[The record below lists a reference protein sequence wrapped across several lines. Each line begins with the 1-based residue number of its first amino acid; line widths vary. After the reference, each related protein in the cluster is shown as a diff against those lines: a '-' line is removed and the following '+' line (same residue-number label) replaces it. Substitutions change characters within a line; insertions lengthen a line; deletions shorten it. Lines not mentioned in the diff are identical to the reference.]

1 MKCRV
6 ALALLAGALGQ
17 TGRAQEGCPVSRDL
31 VVRALELVS
40 THARRDDLVN
50 GLMLLKQ
57 AQLACDE
64 NGDAYYYRALFERQL
79 GQGNPQ
85 NQLAKAADRNSPALK
100 NGEDP
105 FHLATPARGVAVAEH
120 SGQSAPTA
128 PHIARDLR
136 KPGVSEKWA
145 LVVGIARFRQ
155 PRLNLRYTRKDAD
168 AMAALLKDPI
178 YGQFRPDHV
187 QVIEDEEATTVNV
200 RAGINWLARS
210 AKEDDLAVI
219 YIASH
224 GTARED
230 DVAGVNYI
238 VTHDT
243 DMETRDG
250 LYSTAIP
257 MVDISHAVRTRLKAF
272 RVVVILD
279 TCHSA
284 GAVTQTVEVP
294 QSLSAQMLDQIREGT
309 GRVILAASQTEEFS
323 YEDERYGHGL
333 FTYHLLAAL
342 KEHREAPIDKIYQMV
357 EERVAQDA
365 TAKHWKQHPV
375 LSASDEQSVIVLG
388 TPPLGPAAWL
398 ESPRSFFFEALA
410 AAR

>member
-1 MKCRV
+1 MQRRV
-6 ALALLAGALGQ
+6 ALALLAGALSQ
-17 TGRAQEGCPVSRDL
+17 TGRAQEGCPVSKDL

-64 NGDAYYYRALFERQL
+64 NGDAYYYRALFEKQL

-85 NQLAKAADRNSPALK
+85 NQLAKAGERNSPALK
-100 NGEDP
+100 NADDP
-105 FHLATPARGVAVAEH
+105 FHLATPMRGVAVAEH
-120 SGQSAPTA
+120 SAQPSAV
-128 PHIARDLR
+128 PHVARDLH
-136 KPGVSEKWA
+136 KPGVSQKWA
-145 LVVGIARFRQ
+145 LVVGIASFRQ

-168 AMAALLKDPI
+168 AMAALLKDPV

-187 QVIEDEEATTVNV
+187 QIIEDEEATTVKI
-200 RAGINWLARS
+200 RAGINWIARS
-210 AKEDDLAVI
+210 ANEDDLAVI

-257 MVDISHAVRTRLKAF
+257 MVDISNAVRTRLKAF

-284 GAVTQTVEVP
+284 GAVTQTVAVP
-294 QSLSAQMLDQIREGT
+294 QSLSPQTLDQIREGT
-309 GRVILAASQTEEFS
+309 GRVILAASRTEEFS

-342 KEHREAPIDKIYQMV
+342 KERREAPIDKIYQMV
-357 EERVAQDA
+357 EERVSQDA
-365 TAKHWKQHPV
+365 TARHWKQHPV

-388 TPPLGPAAWL
+388 TPPLGPAAWI
-398 ESPRSFFFEALA
+398 EGPQSFFFEALA

>member
-1 MKCRV
+1 MKRGLV
-6 ALALLAGALGQ
+6 LALLAGALGQ
-17 TGRAQEGCPVSRDL
+17 TGRAQEGCPVSKDL

-40 THARRDDLVN
+40 AQARRDDLLS

-64 NGDAYYYRALFERQL
+64 NGDAYYYRALFEKQL

-85 NQLAKAADRNSPALK
+85 NQLAKAVERGSAALK
-100 NGEDP
+100 SSDDP
-105 FHLATPARGVAVAEH
+105 FHLATPARGVSVLTHPGEAAI
-120 SGQSAPTA
+120 PA
-128 PHIARDLR
+128 PHAARDLT
-136 KPGVSEKWA
+136 KPGVSQKWA
-145 LVVGIARFRQ
+145 LVVGISRFRQ

-168 AMAALLKDPI
+168 AVAALLKDPA
-178 YGQFRPDHV
+178 YGRFRADHV
-187 QVIEDEEATTVNV
+187 QVIEDEEATTVRL
-200 RAGINWLARS
+200 RAGINWLARN
-210 AKEDDLAVI
+210 ANVDDMAVI

-238 VTHDT
+238 VTYDS
-243 DMETRDG
+243 DLESRDG

-257 MVDISHAVRTRLKAF
+257 MVDISNAVRTRLRAF

-284 GAVTQTVEVP
+284 GAVTTTVEVP
-294 QSLSAQMLDQIREGT
+294 QSLSPRALNQIREGT
-309 GRVILAASQTEEFS
+309 GRVILAASQTAEFS

-342 KEHREAPIDKIYQMV
+342 REHTESPIDKVFQIV
-357 EERVAQDA
+357 AGRVAQDA
-365 TAKHWKQHPV
+365 GARHWKQHPV
-375 LSASDEQSVIVLG
+375 MSVSDEQSVIVLG
-388 TPPLGPAAWL
+388 TPPLG
-398 ESPRSFFFEALA
+398 A
-410 AAR
+410 AARLRGLQPLFLGAMAAR

>member
-1 MKCRV
+1 MKGRV
-6 ALALLAGALGQ
+6 ALALLVGALSQSGQ
-17 TGRAQEGCPVSRDL
+17 AQEGCPVSKDL

-40 THARRDDLVN
+40 MHARRDDLVS

-85 NQLAKAADRNSPALK
+85 NQVAKAADRNSQALK
-100 NGEDP
+100 NADDP
-105 FHLATPARGVAVAEH
+105 FHLATPMRGVAVAAHAEQPATP
-120 SGQSAPTA
+120 S
-128 PHIARDLR
+128 PHATRDLR
-136 KPGVSEKWA
+136 KPGVSQKWA

-168 AMAALLKDPI
+168 AMAALLKDPV

-187 QVIEDEEATTVNV
+187 QVIEDEEATTVKI
-200 RAGINWLARS
+200 RAAINWLARS
-210 AKEDDLAVI
+210 ANEDDLAVI

-224 GTARED
+224 GTAREE
-230 DVAGVNYI
+230 DVAGVSYI

-243 DMETRDG
+243 DMETHDG
-250 LYSTAIP
+250 LYSTAIS
-257 MVDISHAVRTRLKAF
+257 MVDISNAVRTRLKAF

-284 GAVTQTVEVP
+284 GAVTQTVAVP
-294 QSLSAQMLDQIREGT
+294 QSLSPKTMDQIREGT

-333 FTYHLLAAL
+333 FTYHLLAEL
-342 KEHREAPIDKIYQMV
+342 KEHRDAPIDKIFQVV

-365 TAKHWKQHPV
+365 AAKHWKQHPV
-375 LSASDEQSVIVLG
+375 LSQSDDQSVIVLG
-388 TPPLGPAAWL
+388 TPPLGTAAWL
-398 ESPRSFFFEALA
+398 KGPQSLFQEALA
-410 AAR
+410 SR